1 MPVTDID
8 LQSVNLLD
16 PDLFV
21 DGPPHELFARMRA
34 ECPVRW
40 NPTEEGEGFWSVTKA
55 GDIELVSKDV
65 ERFSSAR
72 ESVWPNE
79 RVAPMP
85 KDVVR
90 ATMLGMDPPQHTKYR
105 GIVQKVFTVRTVA
118 VLEDAVRERV
128 TRLIDDVCERGECDF
143 VKDIATELP
152 LQTIATML
160 GVPLEDRA
168 RLFEWT
174 LRIERAG
181 TEGTDDGLV
190 AFGEMAQYLVGLVED
205 RKANPRDDLITA
217 LINAELDGEKL
228 NDLELTAFFG
238 ILMFAGSDTTR
249 NTSSGA
255 LLELLR
261 QADQWEALRAATDLR
276 GAVEEFI
283 RWVSPI
289 NYFRRTPTEDVEI
302 RGVEIK
308 EGDAVVL
315 WYASGSRDEE
325 LVDDPM
331 RFDVTREEVRH
342 QAFGGGGR
350 HFCIGNQLARLQLR
364 VLFEELTRR
373 LPDIELAG
381 EPERTRSSWINGL
394 NSLPVRFTPT
404 AREAG
409 R

>member
-1 MPVTDID
+1 MPVTETD

-40 NPTEEGEGFWSVTKA
+40 NPTGDGEGFWSLTRA
-55 GDIELVSKDV
+55 SDIELVSKDT

-105 GIVQKVFTVRTVA
+105 GIVQKVFTVRRVA
-118 VLEDAVRERV
+118 LLEDAIRDRV
-128 TRLIDDVCERGECDF
+128 TALIDDVCERGECDF

-152 LQTIATML
+152 LQTIASAL

-168 RLFEWT
+168 QLFEWT
-174 LRIERAG
+174 IRIERAG
-181 TEGTDDGLV
+181 TEGTDDGLA
-190 AFGEMAQYLVGLVED
+190 AFGEMAQYLVHLIEE

-255 LLELLR
+255 PAARIPSSISCEVSGVTSLGLSTTELP
-261 QADQWEALRAATDLR
+261 AMSAGTASPN
-276 GAVEEFI
+276 EF
-283 RWVSPI
+283 
-289 NYFRRTPTEDVEI
+289 E
-302 RGVEIK
+302 
-308 EGDAVVL
+308 
-315 WYASGSRDEE
+315 SG
-325 LVDDPM
+325 
-331 RFDVTREEVRH
+331 
-342 QAFGGGGR
+342 
-350 HFCIGNQLARLQLR
+350 
-364 VLFEELTRR
+364 
-373 LPDIELAG
+373 
-381 EPERTRSSWINGL
+381 
-394 NSLPVRFTPT
+394 
-404 AREAG
+404 
-409 R
+409 

>member
-1 MPVTDID
+1 
-8 LQSVNLLD
+8 
-16 PDLFV
+16 
-21 DGPPHELFARMRA
+21 GRRA

-168 RLFEWT
+168 RL
-174 LRIERAG
+174 
-181 TEGTDDGLV
+181 
-190 AFGEMAQYLVGLVED
+190 
-205 RKANPRDDLITA
+205 
-217 LINAELDGEKL
+217 
-228 NDLELTAFFG
+228 
-238 ILMFAGSDTTR
+238 
-249 NTSSGA
+249 
-255 LLELLR
+255 LELLR

-331 RFDVTREEVRH
+331 RFDVTRE
-342 QAFGGGGR
+342 
-350 HFCIGNQLARLQLR
+350 
-364 VLFEELTRR
+364 
-373 LPDIELAG
+373 
-381 EPERTRSSWINGL
+381 
-394 NSLPVRFTPT
+394 
-404 AREAG
+404 
-409 R
+409 